1 MNRSIWSKW
10 LLKYAAIPVGVIL
23 VLFLAWAVLKG
34 PQGADICAG
43 ISLLLFIEVMIDLK
57 RSEIKADRDVTRRI
71 RAEYP
76 AESQPQVF
84 ELYGRL
90 KAKELE
96 YLFLKVLD
104 DAQGDLNEA
113 RKLSGL
119 AESIG
124 WKALLENRCEQGSE
138 GHRRARCCVEDIE
151 RKELA

>member
-10 LLKYAAIPVGVIL
+10 LLKYAAIPVALIL
-23 VLFLAWAVLKG
+23 GLFLGWAILKG

-43 ISLLLFIEVMIDLK
+43 VCLLLFIAIMIDLK
-57 RSEIKADRDVTRRI
+57 RSEIRADNEVTRRI

-76 AESQPQVF
+76 AESQPKVF
-84 ELYGRL
+84 ELYDRL

-113 RKLSGL
+113 KKLSGL
-119 AESIG
+119 AESVG
-124 WKALLENRCEQGSE
+124 WKAFLENRW
-138 GHRRARCCVEDIE
+138 
-151 RKELA
+151 